1 MDSLIYFDQFFEEEI
16 LEEDLLEEEKQENI
30 VSDYF
35 IKQRKNR
42 ENIKNSLNIK
52 KF

>member
-1 MDSLIYFDQFFEEEI
+1 MNNIEYFNEFFKEEI
-16 LEEDLLEEEKQENI
+16 LEEEILNEEKHDNI
-30 VSDYF
+30 ISDYF

-42 ENIKNSLNIK
+42 ENIKNSLIIK

>member
-1 MDSLIYFDQFFEEEI
+1 MDKLEYFDEFFK
-16 LEEDLLEEEKQENI
+16 EDLLEEQILEEEKLDNI
-30 VSDYF
+30 ISDYF

-42 ENIKNSLNIK
+42 ENIKNSLIIK